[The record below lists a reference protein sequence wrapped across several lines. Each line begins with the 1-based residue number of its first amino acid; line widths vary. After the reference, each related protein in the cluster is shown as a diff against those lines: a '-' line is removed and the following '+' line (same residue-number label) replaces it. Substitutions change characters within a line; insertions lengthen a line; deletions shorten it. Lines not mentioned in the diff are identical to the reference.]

1 VPPVSAH
8 PTASVKTSGVPEGE
22 PVAASD
28 EVADA
33 LAAGRPVVA
42 LESTIIAHGLPRPR
56 NLEVARELE
65 GALRAAGVVP
75 ATVGVVDGRPRVGMS
90 PAELE
95 RMATGDG
102 VAKASVRDL
111 PAAMATGADAAT
123 TVAATAY
130 LARRAGVRVFATGGL
145 GGVHRGAAA
154 TFDESA
160 DLPTLARTPITVV
173 CAGVKSILDVAAT
186 LERLETLGVT
196 VVGYGTDRFPGFY
209 LSESGHSVDW
219 QAGDPGTVAGM
230 MAAADGLGLGSAIVV
245 ANPLPP
251 AEQLDPA
258 LHDRILDEALAAA
271 DREGL
276 HGKPVTPFLLD
287 YFQRA
292 SRGASLEA
300 NIRAVRSNV
309 ALAARIALA
318 WSPGR

>member
-1 VPPVSAH
+1 MITSA
-8 PTASVKTSGVPEGE
+8 
-22 PVAASD
+22 

-56 NLEVARELE
+56 NLEVALELE
-65 GALRAAGVVP
+65 DGLRAAGVTP
-75 ATVGVVDGRPRVGMS
+75 ATVGVVDGVPRVGLD
-90 PAELE
+90 PAALE
-95 RMATGDG
+95 RMATGDD
-102 VAKASVRDL
+102 VSKASVRDL
-111 PAAMATGADAAT
+111 PVAVAAKSSAAT

-196 VVGYGTDRFPGFY
+196 VVGYGTHRFPGFY
-209 LSESGHSVDW
+209 LTESGHTVD
-219 QAGDPGTVAGM
+219 ARADDPGTVAAM
-230 MAAADGLGLGSAIVV
+230 MAAADDLGLPSAIVV

-251 AEQLDPA
+251 AEQLDPE
-258 LHDRILDEALAAA
+258 LHDRVLDEALAEAA
-271 DREGL
+271 RRGL

-292 SRGASLEA
+292 SKGASLEA
-300 NIRAVRSNV
+300 NIRAVRSNA
-309 ALAARIALA
+309 ALAARIAQV